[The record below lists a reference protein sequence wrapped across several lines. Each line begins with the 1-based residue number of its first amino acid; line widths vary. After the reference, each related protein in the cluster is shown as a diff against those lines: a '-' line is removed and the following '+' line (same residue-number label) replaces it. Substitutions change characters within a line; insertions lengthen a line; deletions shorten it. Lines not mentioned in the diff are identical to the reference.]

1 MTERYFGKV
10 VSTPDKY
17 SVVINK
23 GSDQA
28 VQVGQKYL
36 VVGLG
41 EIITDPDTKE
51 ELEQLEIVRG
61 RVVVEHVQPKI
72 ATLRSCEYETSEDKK
87 EIKKV
92 TSRGGLAMFG
102 PQDTVTESITPGAKH
117 IKALDKATV
126 GDLVIKL

>member
-10 VSTPDKY
+10 VSTPDEY

-23 GSDQA
+23 GSDQE
-28 VQVGQKYL
+28 VQEGQKYL

-41 EIITDPDTKE
+41 EIITDPDTGE
-51 ELEQLEIVRG
+51 ELEKLEIVRG

-72 ATLRSCEYETSEDKK
+72 ATLKSCEYETSEDVK

-102 PQDTVTESITPGAKH
+102 PQDTVTESITPGEKHLKGLDGAK
-117 IKALDKATV
+117 V